1 MDNYNFTK
9 GKWSF
14 KNNSIIYS
22 GNVPIA
28 SSFTLISTVDET
40 RLQNESWLDMRKRT
54 EPERIACYIE
64 QKANTLLISK
74 APEMLEALKMFVE
87 AVYTEEIIIKENYD
101 NDGHENCG
109 GRLYQK
115 FKQLIKE
122 ATEL

>member
-1 MDNYNFTK
+1 MEFKGTK

-74 APEMLEALKMFVE
+74 APEMLEMLQSIADGECPDLKD
-87 AVYTEEIIIKENYD
+87 IK
-101 NDGHENCG
+101 
-109 GRLYQK
+109 K
-115 FKQLIKE
+115 LIKE
-122 ATEL
+122 VTELK

>member
-9 GKWSF
+9 GKWKNSDIRVISYNEEKKVSEQVCQCFIMTF
-14 KNNSIIYS
+14 KHDSI
-22 GNVPIA
+22 G
-28 SSFTLISTVDET
+28 
-40 RLQNESWLDMRKRT
+40 KR
-54 EPERIACYIE
+54 IE
-64 QKANTLLISK
+64 DVEGKANALLISK

-122 ATEL
+122 ATEI

>member
-9 GKWSF
+9 GKW
-14 KNNSIIYS
+14 IIEYS
-22 GNVPIA
+22 NRDDSYDIY
-28 SSFTLISTVDET
+28 
-40 RLQNESWLDMRKRT
+40 NESKDEFVCTTMNSLD
-54 EPERIACYIE
+54 IE
-64 QKANTLLISK
+64 KYNALLISK

-122 ATEL
+122 ATEI